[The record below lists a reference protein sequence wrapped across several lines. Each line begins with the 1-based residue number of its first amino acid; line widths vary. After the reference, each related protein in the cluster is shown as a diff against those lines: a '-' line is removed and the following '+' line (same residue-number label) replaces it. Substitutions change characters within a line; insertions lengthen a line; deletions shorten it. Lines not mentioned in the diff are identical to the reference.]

1 MYDALMLKICFRV
14 SANVVR
20 TPATCRHG
28 HISAFECVY
37 VSRAEYLE
45 YTMLSSLFCLFPA
58 PREEREVSNVLS
70 SLWFHLH
77 SGVLFVHM
85 QICLNYNII
94 TLDTPFPQ
102 RSGLVPSYKPQPTGD
117 VTDPCSSPFMLVQ
130 NSRDVHLIYIAAI
143 AAIVCIL
150 HSFAHA
156 IKYQD

>member
-77 SGVLFVHM
+77 NGVLFVHM
-85 QICLNYNII
+85 QICLII
-94 TLDTPFPQ
+94 ILLHWILRSPRDLDWFQ
-102 RSGLVPSYKPQPTGD
+102 VINPSLQE
-117 VTDPCSSPFMLVQ
+117 M
-130 NSRDVHLIYIAAI
+130 
-143 AAIVCIL
+143 
-150 HSFAHA
+150 
-156 IKYQD
+156 